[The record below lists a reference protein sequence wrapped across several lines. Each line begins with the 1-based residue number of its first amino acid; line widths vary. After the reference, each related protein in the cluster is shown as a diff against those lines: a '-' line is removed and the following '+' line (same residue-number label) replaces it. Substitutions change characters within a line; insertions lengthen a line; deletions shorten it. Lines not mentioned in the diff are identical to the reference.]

1 MKMKLS
7 DFGHILFSKYWQTS
21 ASKTCRS
28 FYLEHFTINNLNSQ
42 VRRAKDGRHIKIN
55 DSTFSEASES
65 SGYLD
70 LSAEK

>member
-1 MKMKLS
+1 MKFRPQISFKIQAKLQLQRLAV
-7 DFGHILFSKYWQTS
+7 DNAKDLH
-21 ASKTCRS
+21 
-28 FYLEHFTINNLNSQ
+28 LEHFTINHLNSQ

-55 DSTFSEASES
+55 DSTFSEVSES